1 MATLTI
7 DFPDEV
13 YTALRRSPAEV
24 QRDARLTLAI
34 HWYSRGLVSQE
45 RAAMIAG
52 LDRTDFLMA
61 LAREKVDAFA
71 VDPEMLAREIANG

>member
-7 DFPDEV
+7 ELPEEV

-24 QRDARLTLAI
+24 QRDALLTLAI
-34 HWYSRGLVSQE
+34 HWYAQGLISQE

-61 LAREKVDAFA
+61 LAKEKVDAFT
-71 VDPEMLAREIANG
+71 VDTEALAREISRG